1 MHGSPFSVP
10 VRAGAVSP
18 AQCSAH
24 GRGLSYA
31 VLHRAASFLVRLHD
45 AFGNTLHGA
54 GGAGGAG
61 GGGSICGVV
70 GVRTSRVD
78 GAVGPKAAVHD
89 RQNGTHGVEYTP
101 TEAGVLLLHVTVDGQ
116 PISGC
121 PFSVLVS
128 ETGARLLKRQRAD
141 ALART

>member
-31 VLHRAASFLVRLHD
+31 VLNRAANFLIRLHD

-54 GGAGGAG
+54 GGAD
-61 GGGSICGVV
+61 GGGSSSGGVV